1 LLLPEPRN
9 TILGLAVDVH
19 TAAEPKRL
27 KWLIANVRKF
37 GFSWEVVPEEPWH
50 LRYTEGDNPPAA
62 VVEYMNKNNIKKPSG
77 VPAPAASVAQQPAVK
92 DDGGDLDPGDSG
104 PRVTKLQEELAQR
117 GFYKGAFDGQ
127 FGQKTI
133 DAVVAYK
140 AAKGFGAGPKAGKR
154 VLDDLGIGM

>member
-1 LLLPEPRN
+1 MPLLAHRN

-62 VVEYMNKNNIKKPSG
+62 VAEYMAKNNIQKPSG
-77 VPAPAASVAQQPAVK
+77 APAPAANVAETAAVK

-104 PRVTKLQEELAQR
+104 PRVTKLQEELAER
-117 GFYKGAFDGQ
+117 GFYRGNPDGQ
-127 FGQKTI
+127 FGQKTSE
-133 DAVVAYK
+133 AVVAFK
-140 AAKGFGAGPKAGKR
+140 KSKGYGDGPKAGKR
-154 VLDDLGIGM
+154 VLDDLGVGL